1 MPFSFDLDTILLF
14 QRIKYLIYSVP
25 VLKEK
30 QVISY
35 HASAIITLGVAW
47 NQFLVVILLFL

>member
-35 HASAIITLGVAW
+35 HASAIITLGVA
-47 NQFLVVILLFL
+47 